1 MKLKQKSIAILV
13 VVILFGG
20 VFVSD
25 ALGLWQTESSKVPAK
40 IQTGEFTGA
49 RDPADIRGSYTF
61 SDIANAFPISVDVLA
76 KAFYI
81 EDNPADFQLK
91 RLEENYSSEGDI
103 ELGTSSV
110 RLFVARYTGL
120 PYERTGEEALFPR
133 AIEFLVEEGKLTM
146 EEANLIPT
154 MEPKDLSEPN
164 EKETVVQEE
173 HVEPL
178 VKGNTTVADL
188 FALGLTE
195 EEIVSVIGEIASKG
209 ELVRDVCNANDVAF
223 SSAKLAL
230 QELAG
235 K

>member
-1 MKLKQKSIAILV
+1 MKLNQKSIAILV

-25 ALGLWQTESSKVPAK
+25 ALGLWKTESSKVPVK
-40 IQTGEFTGA
+40 IQTGEFVGEA
-49 RDPADIRGSYTF
+49 DPADIRGSYTL

-76 KAFYI
+76 EAFFI
-81 EDNPADFQLK
+81 EENAAEFQLK
-91 RLEENYSSEGDI
+91 RLEETYASEDDF

-120 PYERTGEEALFPR
+120 PYERTGEEALFPH
-133 AIEFLVEEGKLTM
+133 AIDFLVKEGKLTL
-146 EEANLIPT
+146 EEAKQIPI
-154 MEPKDLSEPN
+154 MESEIPIVY
-164 EKETVVQEE
+164 EDQDAVEEE

-188 FALGLTE
+188 FALGLSE
-195 EEIVSVIGEIASKG
+195 EEIVSVIGEYDSKG
-209 ELVRDVCNANDVAF
+209 ELVRDVCNSNGIAF
-223 SSAKLAL
+223 SGAKLTL
-230 QELAG
+230 QELIE